1 MADISFKSGR
11 YEYDPKGN
19 NPNNLVVDEM
29 HEVEDRQKK
38 VIIPLYAYF
47 YTDSVVIK
55 DLDND
60 RILQSNE
67 YFFDDHS
74 QIIFENTNL
83 PAAGA
88 IIITSPTS
96 GLRFAIKYQVVGGA
110 ASGKHKVDILAKYKE
125 INLDDRKVD
134 WANIINKQST
144 YPPQGHKHPLWQTYA
159 YGQLIHMLEQL
170 KNARLIGDSAMLG
183 LLFEKFHALSDEL
196 RAYTRKNISELN
208 ATIEQLKNTDLSN
221 LVTRTIYDKAIG
233 ELTRVTTTLGEAVRD
248 AQTALSGKASSA
260 DVTRLLQ
267 GQHDDLNTEFTTA
280 IDNASKALKE
290 LITATSTADKS
301 TLTTEYG
308 KEVALLTNV
317 LLGKVFN
324 GTLTPYKLNAKEETI
339 NLSVKELDDYIARN
353 IPSNLK
359 LRESVIPIS
368 TTEYNGLRWSKD
380 GLYYGTST
388 DEIYKNIY
396 VDPDTGKDEVITVE
410 NQRGSRNKPVAS
422 IAFALSQGPANV
434 TRTIHVAEGKTHI
447 IGREVTDYS
456 DGQIVYKAL
465 PENMVDVGTA
475 TVRGGVVVI
484 RPYGTGVDAVPQ
496 HPADSIWRK
505 RPRELIQLN
514 TQIMLVGWTLGDSN
528 GYGGKWVSPEVLDVE
543 TGTHLTISNCK
554 IVNEVYRAQLQK
566 KIFTGTNHK
575 YVTNNSRITR
585 RDNININLLNCTY
598 STTDLTYNGP
608 NDADVHYIAL
618 VSGNSIARPKLNVYW
633 LEETED
639 NFEYRNNNLLNGPSP
654 LIGTFFPIVQI
665 IVDIGA
671 MNDAIFDK
679 FFASNDEWTRNNR
692 GKFFYGFGIRN
703 GRFYRV
709 DTNLEAPEL
718 YRVKNNDPVFYV
730 DGPSLYVKFWDGKKV
745 ATKVITTSTN

>member
-38 VIIPLYAYF
+38 VLIPLYAYF

-88 IIITSPTS
+88 IIITSPTA
-96 GLRFAIKYQVVGGA
+96 GLRYAIKYQVVGGA
-110 ASGKHKVDILAKYKE
+110 ASGKHKVDILAKFKE

-134 WANIINKQST
+134 WANIVNKQTT
-144 YPPQGHKHPLWQTYA
+144 YPPQGHKHPMWQTYA

-196 RAYTRKNISELN
+196 RAYTRKNINELN
-208 ATIEQLKNTDLSN
+208 ETIEQLKNTDLSN
-221 LVTRTIYDKAIG
+221 LVTRAIYDKAVG
-233 ELTRVTTTLGEAVRD
+233 ELTRATAALGDAVKEV
-248 AQTALSGKASSA
+248 QTALSDKASNTG
-260 DVTRLLQ
+260 VTRLLQ
-267 GQHDDLNTEFTTA
+267 GTHDDLTNTFTAA
-280 IDNASKALKE
+280 IEAASKALKE
-290 LITATSTADKS
+290 LVSSTSAADKS

-308 KEVALLTNV
+308 KEVALLTNA
-317 LLGKVFN
+317 LLGKMFN
-324 GTLTPYKLNAKEETI
+324 GALTPYKLNAKEETI
-339 NLSVKELDDYIARN
+339 NLSVKELDDYIERN

-380 GLYYGTST
+380 GLYIGTST
-388 DEIYKNIY
+388 EDIYKNIY

-410 NQRGSRNKPVAS
+410 NHRGSRNKPVAS

-434 TRTIHVAEGKTHI
+434 TRVIHVAEGKTHI

-456 DGQIVYKAL
+456 DGQIVYKPL
-465 PENMVDVGTA
+465 PENMLNVGVATA
-475 TVRGGVVVI
+475 RGGVITI
-484 RPYGTGVDAVPQ
+484 RPYGVGVDAVP
-496 HPADSIWRK
+496 PNPGDSIWRK
-505 RPRELIQLN
+505 RPRELIQLD
-514 TQIMLVGWTLGDSN
+514 TKIMLVGWSLGDSN
-528 GYGGKWVSPEVLDVE
+528 GFGGKWVTPEVLDVQ

-554 IVNEVYRAQLQK
+554 IINEVYRAQLQK

-608 NDADVHYIAL
+608 NDTDIHYIAL
-618 VSGNSIARPKLNVYW
+618 VSGNSVARPKLNVYW

-639 NFEYRNNNLLNGPSP
+639 NYEYRNNNLLQGPSP

-665 IVDIGA
+665 IVDIGTLDA
-671 MNDAIFDK
+671 NMFDRLFAFNDHW
-679 FFASNDEWTRNNR
+679 SQGNR
-692 GKFFYGFGIRN
+692 GKFFYGFGTRN

-709 DTNLEAPEL
+709 DTNLDAPDL

-730 DGPSLYVKFWDGKKV
+730 GPNGLNVKFWNG
-745 ATKVITTSTN
+745 TKVVDKLVASST

>member
-38 VIIPLYAYF
+38 VLIPLYAYF

-67 YFFDDHS
+67 YFFDDNS

-88 IIITSPTS
+88 IIITSPTA

-134 WANIINKQST
+134 WANIVNKQSS

-196 RAYTRKNISELN
+196 RAYTRKNINDLN
-208 ATIEQLKNTDLSN
+208 ETIEQLKNTDLSN
-221 LVTRTIYDKAIG
+221 LVTRTIHDKAVN
-233 ELTRVTTTLGEAVRD
+233 ELNSATTALGEAVREM
-248 AQTALSGKASSA
+248 QIALSGKASNT

-267 GQHDDLNTEFTTA
+267 GTHDDLNAGFTNA
-280 IDNASKALKE
+280 IGETTKALKE
-290 LITATSTADKS
+290 LVATTSSNDKS

-317 LLGKVFN
+317 LLGKMFN

-396 VDPDTGKDEVITVE
+396 VDPDAGKDEVITVE

-434 TRTIHVAEGKTHI
+434 TRIIHVAEGKTHI

-456 DGQIVYKAL
+456 DGQIVYKPL
-465 PENMVDVGTA
+465 PENIHNVGIA
-475 TVRGGVVVI
+475 TVRGGVVTI
-484 RPYGTGVDAVPQ
+484 RPYGAGVDAVP
-496 HPADSIWRK
+496 PNPGDSIWRK
-505 RPRELIQLN
+505 RPRELIQLD
-514 TQIMLVGWTLGDSN
+514 TKIMLVGWTLGDSN
-528 GYGGKWVSPEVLDVE
+528 GYGGKWITPEVLDVQ
-543 TGTHLTISNCK
+543 TGSHLTISNCK
-554 IVNEVYRAQLQK
+554 IINEVYRAQLQK

-598 STTDLTYNGP
+598 STTDLTYDGP
-608 NDADVHYIAL
+608 NDSDIHYIAL
-618 VSGNSIARPKLNVYW
+618 VSGNSVARPKLNVYW

-639 NFEYRNNNLLNGPSP
+639 NYEYRNNNLLQGPSP

-665 IVDIGA
+665 IVDIGTLDA
-671 MNDAIFDK
+671 NMFDRLFAFNDH
-679 FFASNDEWTRNNR
+679 WTAGNR
-692 GKFFYGFGIRN
+692 GKFFYGFGTRN

-709 DTNLEAPEL
+709 DTNLDAPDL

-730 DGPSLYVKFWDGKKV
+730 GSNGLSVKIWDGKKV
-745 ATKVITTSTN
+745 VDKLVTSFT